1 MHAVIDFIEMKNHE
15 LIFLKHEIATL
26 LREEFQIFGTWYTAT
41 VRSDFTCMNM
51 YINNSKYLMTC
62 RVRRGSLQHDKLK
75 LWKSKL
81 FRLCYIRACHG

>member
-1 MHAVIDFIEMKNHE
+1 MKNHE

-26 LREEFQIFGTWYTAT
+26 LREEFQIFGTWYTVT

-62 RVRRGSLQHDKLK
+62 RVRRGSLQHDN
-75 LWKSKL
+75 
-81 FRLCYIRACHG
+81 

>member
-1 MHAVIDFIEMKNHE
+1 MKNHE

-26 LREEFQIFGTWYTAT
+26 LREEFQIFGTWYTVT
-41 VRSDFTCMNM
+41 VRSDFTYMNM

-62 RVRRGSLQHDKLK
+62 RVRRGSLQHDKFK